1 MTGSSHLL
9 CGLLIGA
16 AFFTA
21 LARAA
26 NADPQTEYQRR
37 AAERYVALFKSLD
50 HDGGGTVSRAEAKG
64 DLNFAP
70 RFDDMDINR
79 DGVVTTAELQRFIE
93 AEYGLRIDV
102 GQR

>member
-1 MTGSSHLL
+1 MTVSSYLR

-16 AFFTA
+16 ALFVA
-21 LARAA
+21 LAQAA
-26 NADPQTEYQRR
+26 DSAQTQYQRR
-37 AAERYVALFKSLD
+37 VAERFVALFKSLD
-50 HDGGGTVSRAEAKG
+50 LDRDGTVSRAEARG
-64 DLNFAP
+64 DLNFSP

-93 AEYGLRIDV
+93 AESGLRIDV